1 MCLHGDHMTSTVLL
15 DCTLRDGGYYNN
27 WDFDTA
33 LVNRYLAAMAAAGVN
48 VVEIGFRVPTRD
60 GFYGPA
66 AFSTDAWLQQL
77 VIPPDIELAV
87 MINAKDILNSASGID
102 ACLQS
107 LFAPRAQSPVSLV
120 RIAAHLGEVEAC
132 GAVVQWLVAQGYRVG
147 FNIMQ
152 IASASES
159 DIAAAVM
166 TVANWNNVVVL
177 YFADSLGNMR
187 EVDIT
192 RVYAA
197 FRRVWSGPLG
207 IHAHNNMNRALTN
220 TLHAQALSVQWLDAT
235 VLGMGRGAGNTEIEH
250 LLLEL
255 ERVADSPYRAD
266 PVLQFIDRDF
276 AALHRQYGWGPNRY
290 YYLAGLL
297 GVHPTYVQEM
307 LGGGQYSGD
316 DILTVLRSLDQHSAR
331 SWSSASLQRAILQAY
346 HRVPGSWSASGW
358 AQGRDV
364 LLLAAGPQLQHHWP
378 AVADYIA
385 RTSPLVVA
393 LNHIASVP
401 ESVVDVYAACHPTR
415 IRSQA
420 RAYHAAGKKL
430 LVPWGVLTEDERAI
444 LQSLTILDYG
454 IHIDAEVLQAEEC
467 ACTLPYPFA
476 AAYALC
482 ALAHSGARRVLLCG
496 FDGYTQQE
504 HLQSEMN
511 DMFARFMQAY
521 PQLPL
526 CALTPTTYRIPQRS
540 IYQPEP

>member
-1 MCLHGDHMTSTVLL
+1 MTSTVLL

-77 VIPPDIELAV
+77 NIPAGMVLAV
-87 MINAKDILNSASGID
+87 MINAKDVLSSAADIE
-102 ACLQS
+102 ACLLS
-107 LFAPRAQSPVSLV
+107 LFAPRAQSSVSMV

-152 IASASES
+152 IASASEADIDAAVS
-159 DIAAAVM
+159 CIAAWQGVE
-166 TVANWNNVVVL
+166 VL

-187 EVDIT
+187 EVDIS
-192 RVYAA
+192 RVHAA
-197 FRRVWSGPLG
+197 FRRTWSGPLG
-207 IHAHNNMNRALTN
+207 IHAHNNMNRALAN
-220 TLHAQALSVQWLDAT
+220 TLHAQSLGVQWLDAT

-255 ERVADSPYRAD
+255 ERAADSAYRAD
-266 PVLQFIDRDF
+266 PVLQFIDHDF
-276 AALHRQYGWGPNRY
+276 AALHQQYDWGPNRY

-307 LGGGQYSGD
+307 LSGGQYSGD
-316 DILTVLRSLDQHSAR
+316 DILTVLRSLDQKSAR
-331 SWSSASLQRAILQAY
+331 SWSNASLQRAILQAY
-346 HRVPGSWSASGW
+346 HRVAGSWSARGW
-358 AQGRDV
+358 AQGREV
-364 LLLAAGPQLQHHWP
+364 LLLAAGPQLQHHW
-378 AVADYIA
+378 AAIADYIA
-385 RTSPLVVA
+385 RKQPLVLA
-393 LNHIASVP
+393 LNHLPSVP
-401 ESVVDVYAACHPTR
+401 EALVDVYVACHPTR

-420 RAYHAAGKKL
+420 AAYRAAGKRL
-430 LVPWGVLTEDERAI
+430 LVPWGVLTEDEQAI
-444 LQSLTILDYG
+444 LQSLPVLDYG
-454 IHIDAEVLQAEEC
+454 IHIEPSMLQADEH

-482 ALAHSGARRVLLCG
+482 ALAHSGATRALLCG
-496 FDGYTQQE
+496 FDGYTQQDT
-504 HLQSEMN
+504 LQAEMN
-511 DMFARFMQAY
+511 DMFANFMQQY

-526 CALTPTTYRIPQRS
+526 CAVTPTTYHIPQRS
-540 IYQPEP
+540 IYMPVP